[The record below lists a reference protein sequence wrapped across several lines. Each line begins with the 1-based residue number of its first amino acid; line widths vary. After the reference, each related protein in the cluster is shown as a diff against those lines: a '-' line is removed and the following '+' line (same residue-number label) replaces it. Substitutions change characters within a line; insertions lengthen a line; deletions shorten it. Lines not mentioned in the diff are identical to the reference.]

1 MPLFLKATGV
11 IGSILVLIALL
22 IAFMKSILAFIG
34 FITVAIKILIVLV
47 FVALIVGIGY
57 MILKGWKESRKSRD

>member
-1 MPLFLKATGV
+1 MLLFLKATGV
-11 IGSILVLIALL
+11 VGSILVLIALL
-22 IAFMKSILAFIG
+22 IAVMKSLLAFIG

-57 MILKGWKESRKSRD
+57 MILKGWKESRKNRD

>member
-11 IGSILVLIALL
+11 VGSILVLIALL

-34 FITVAIKILIVLV
+34 FITIAIKILIVLV
-47 FVALIVGIGY
+47 FIALIAGIGY
-57 MILKGWKESRKSRD
+57 MILKGWKESRKARD

>member
-1 MPLFLKATGV
+1 MSLFLKAAGGV
-11 IGSILVLIALL
+11 GSILVLIALL
-22 IAFMKSILAFIG
+22 IAFMKSIIAFIG

-57 MILKGWKESRKSRD
+57 MILKGWKESRKIRD